1 MSDNV
6 EIGIVGG
13 GRIGKAIYHLL
24 IDGNICQD
32 VYLLCHIVA
41 WLLACQLLWQRGCLP
56 RTQRILK

>member
-32 VYLLCHIVA
+32 VYVA
-41 WLLACQLLWQRGCLP
+41 D
-56 RTQRILK
+56 I